1 MKGIAEATIARL
13 KAQGKLTTE
22 EKVTL
27 ANVEAEL
34 ALRQKINASLGIGG
48 SIIKTLAGSLGA
60 FGKTL
65 GLGDAAAAM
74 EDAAYAAEELN
85 ENFSRTQALGVG
97 LKSIGGSIANSL
109 TDPSVIIGAILS
121 SFGELQ
127 KAEKEFRQQT
137 GQSLESQGVLNNSMA
152 TGVDFM
158 KAATSLSKE
167 LRVNASSIF
176 DPKDIAEVAEL
187 TENMGLSASSA
198 ATLAK
203 LSKQS
208 GQELS
213 VVKDNIASSANDF
226 VRSNMVSLN
235 LKDVMEDVGGASSSI
250 QASMGGSLKNIQKA
264 SMEAQ
269 KLGMTLAGV
278 DKIASSLLNFEE
290 SIAAEMNAE
299 LLLGKSINL
308 ERARGYAL
316 NNKLAELAQ
325 EIGKQEAIMMAFST
339 GNRIQQEAAAA
350 AIGLSRDELAKM
362 VLQQNIQK
370 LGSVAAAAAASDMS
384 VTEAERLT
392 TSEQLSTSVA
402 KITQGLA
409 AALVPVAKFLE
420 NTTALYATMGLIGGI
435 ISVKIVGGLVKST
448 KEMLSLGSAAV
459 KAVTSMT
466 ASKGGGAIADTAL
479 DQVQKVSEATKS
491 SGPAMGAA
499 GRGIG
504 MFLKGIAVG
513 FRALGSPMVLLGLA
527 AVTGAIIG
535 IGFAM
540 KLAAPAFATFGGII
554 SSIFAGVATV
564 ITAVAQGFVN
574 LMGALNMENIGPL
587 LLLGPALLGISV
599 GLAAMAVSGIMAL
612 PAIAGLVALSLVAVP
627 LIRLAELGVIGTGGG
642 GSESS
647 QDNGNKEI
655 VKKLDELIAVVSSGG
670 DVILDGSKVG
680 KNLSMA
686 SSGIG

>member
-1 MKGIAEATIARL
+1 
-13 KAQGKLTTE
+13 
-22 EKVTL
+22 
-27 ANVEAEL
+27 
-34 ALRQKINASLGIGG
+34 
-48 SIIKTLAGSLGA
+48 
-60 FGKTL
+60 
-65 GLGDAAAAM
+65 
-74 EDAAYAAEELN
+74 
-85 ENFSRTQALGVG
+85 
-97 LKSIGGSIANSL
+97 
-109 TDPSVIIGAILS
+109 
-121 SFGELQ
+121 
-127 KAEKEFRQQT
+127 
-137 GQSLESQGVLNNSMA
+137 MA

-513 FRALGSPMVLLGLA
+513 FRALASPMVLLGLA

-612 PAIAGLVALSLVAVP
+612 PAIAGLVALSLVAAP